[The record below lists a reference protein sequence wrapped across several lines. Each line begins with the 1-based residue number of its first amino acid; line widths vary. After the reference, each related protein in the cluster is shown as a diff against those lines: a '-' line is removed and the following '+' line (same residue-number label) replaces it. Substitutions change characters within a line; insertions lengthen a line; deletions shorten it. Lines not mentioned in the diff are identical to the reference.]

1 MILSDG
7 IIGSIFISDE
17 VHHHYET
24 SRWVEL
30 ILKVESALARAQ
42 AELDIIPQEA
52 ATAIGSLEPPQFDF
66 GRLKNRTAEVGFP
79 IVAIVEQIAEVL
91 DDGLGQYVHWGATT
105 QDVIDTVQA
114 LQVSSSMDRLEQ
126 TLHAVGDRLAGLADA
141 ERATL
146 MLARSQGQAALPTT
160 FGLRAAGWLSGIS
173 RHLERLDETRSRVLL
188 LQLSGAVGTAASFG
202 PHAEEVHAKVASL
215 LGLKPAPV
223 NWHTQRDKLAEVGS
237 VYAGIAGSLGK
248 IGLDV
253 ASASQSGIGELSEV
267 PRGTS
272 SGTSSTMPQK
282 QNPILS
288 QQLMQNARI
297 VRALSPLLVE
307 ALVTDHDRG
316 MGIWP
321 VEWFALPQVMALTET
336 SAAKAQQLLTTLT
349 LDRDALAANLGE
361 QSNIMAEAVMMSLAS
376 EIGRQEAHDRLIDII
391 RSHPDLSLRDA
402 LAAEEVDVDPEVL
415 APSSYLGTTGR
426 QIDEAIAGFERVAAG
441 RRN

>member
-1 MILSDG
+1 M
-7 IIGSIFISDE
+7 
-17 VHHHYET
+17 
-24 SRWVEL
+24 
-30 ILKVESALARAQ
+30 
-42 AELDIIPQEA
+42 
-52 ATAIGSLEPPQFDF
+52 
-66 GRLKNRTAEVGFP
+66 
-79 IVAIVEQIAEVL
+79 
-91 DDGLGQYVHWGATT
+91 
-105 QDVIDTVQA
+105 
-114 LQVSSSMDRLEQ
+114 
-126 TLHAVGDRLAGLADA
+126 
-141 ERATL
+141 
-146 MLARSQGQAALPTT
+146 
-160 FGLRAAGWLSGIS
+160 
-173 RHLERLDETRSRVLL
+173 RSRVLL

-336 SAAKAQQLLTTLT
+336 SALKTQQLLTTLT
-349 LDRDALAANLGE
+349 LDRDALAANLAQEPG
-361 QSNIMAEAVMMSLAS
+361 IMAEAVMMSLAS
-376 EIGRQEAHDRLIDII
+376 EIGRQEAHDRLIGII
-391 RSHPDLSLRDA
+391 RSHPDLSLSDA

-415 APSSYLGTTGR
+415 DPSSYLGTTGR

-441 RRN
+441 RRT

>member
-24 SRWVEL
+24 SLWVEL

-52 ATAIGSLEPPQFDF
+52 ATAIGSLKPPQFDF

-126 TLHAVGDRLAGLADA
+126 TLLAVGDRLAGLADA

-237 VYAGIAGSLGK
+237 VYA
-248 IGLDV
+248 
-253 ASASQSGIGELSEV
+253 
-267 PRGTS
+267 
-272 SGTSSTMPQK
+272 
-282 QNPILS
+282 
-288 QQLMQNARI
+288 
-297 VRALSPLLVE
+297 
-307 ALVTDHDRG
+307 
-316 MGIWP
+316 
-321 VEWFALPQVMALTET
+321 
-336 SAAKAQQLLTTLT
+336 
-349 LDRDALAANLGE
+349 
-361 QSNIMAEAVMMSLAS
+361 
-376 EIGRQEAHDRLIDII
+376 
-391 RSHPDLSLRDA
+391 LSL
-402 LAAEEVDVDPEVL
+402 
-415 APSSYLGTTGR
+415 
-426 QIDEAIAGFERVAAG
+426 IHI
-441 RRN
+441 